1 MNRRD
6 FLFLRRT
13 PRGRTLELSC
23 HDLYIRTLSADAPT
37 SHSSEAIYAHEPW
50 MGEPPADF
58 DTSAIDDWL
67 RQFETELREVD
78 VLKLVDVEW
87 LISTHITEQIEP
99 LLAAFRARG
108 GVVEYS
114 TST

>member
-23 HDLYIRTLSADAPT
+23 HDLYIRTLNANAPT
-37 SHSSEAIYAHEPW
+37 TPSKEDIYEHEPW

-58 DTSAIDDWL
+58 QKSEGDDWL
-67 RQFETELREVD
+67 QQVEAQLRD
-78 VLKLVDVEW
+78 VEILKLVDQEW
-87 LISTHITEQIEP
+87 LTPTGIHEQLGP
-99 LLAAFRARG
+99 VLNAFRARG
-108 GVVEYS
+108 GRIEYDKG
-114 TST
+114 